1 MDNLRFIARRLLLSI
16 PTAFGVILAVF
27 LVINIAPGDPATS
40 ALGFTADAEARE
52 RFAREHNLDAPVWER
67 FPGFVVNVVH
77 GDLGHSLVRPESV
90 TELIGQRLP
99 VTIQLAM
106 AAVVIAIV
114 ASSLLGLLAAFYRER
129 WPDRMINVATAGG
142 LAAPDFWVGLMAI
155 QIFAVG
161 LGLLPSG
168 GWVPFTQDPVEWAR
182 ALIMPATVL
191 AIPLTAAMTRVLR
204 ASVADELEKDYVR
217 TALGAGLA
225 PARILGRYVM
235 KNALLAPI
243 TVLGLRLGYL
253 LGGAVII
260 EAIFAIPGIG
270 GLLID
275 GINQGDIAVVQ
286 GVALVGAFL
295 FVFVNLAVD
304 VLYGLLNPRI
314 GHS

>member
-1 MDNLRFIARRLLLSI
+1 MDNLRFIGRRLLLAV

-27 LVINIAPGDPATS
+27 LVINVAPGDPATS
-40 ALGFTADAEARE
+40 ALGFTADAEARA
-52 RFAREHNLDAPVWER
+52 RFAQEHDLDAPVWER
-67 FPGFVVNVVH
+67 FPKFVGDVVH
-77 GDLGHSLVRPESV
+77 GDLGSSLVRPESV

-99 VTIQLAM
+99 VTVQLAG
-106 AAVVIAIV
+106 AAVVIAV
-114 ASSLLGLLAAFYRER
+114 AASLLLGLVAAFYRDR
-129 WPDRMINVATAGG
+129 WPDRAINLATAGG
-142 LAAPDFWVGLMAI
+142 LAAPDFWIGLLAI
-155 QIFAVG
+155 QIFAVA

-168 GWVPFTQDPVEWAR
+168 GWVPFGQDPVGWAR
-182 ALIMPATVL
+182 SLIMPATVL
-191 AIPLTAAMTRVLR
+191 AIPLAAAMTRVLR

-217 TALGAGLA
+217 TALGAGLS
-225 PARILGRYVM
+225 PQRILGRYVL

-270 GLLID
+270 GLLVD

-314 GHS
+314 GSA